1 MAFAYDVFFSYR
13 HKPLDAEITRKTFHA
28 IENYRLPDVLRK
40 RGCQD
45 IRRAFRD
52 TEELPVSRILT
63 DTIDKALHSTNC
75 LVVVCSTDTPAS
87 EWIDRE
93 VSVFIE
99 MGRADHIYPLLI
111 SGDPEHSFP
120 PSLKLVPDIMDRV
133 MDIRAADNSVK
144 KMLAKEDTE
153 LLRVIAGAVG
163 CKESELLREHKLRRN
178 RRTALYAF
186 AAAAVF
192 AFAALISLSLM
203 KLAQDYRETKSRQ
216 EAASMRILNELTYGL
231 PDHLTNVPGAYGRI
245 AGILQ
250 QNTADI
256 EEILSLSPDSESAA
270 FESAANYEKLANA
283 GTVLGRYEE
292 ALAAQDT
299 AIARYRD
306 LLEQGAGGSAEKLA
320 SAYNNLGILLHAAG
334 RYSEAASAFEA
345 AIAQEQL
352 AGGSVQQLAEFCLN
366 AGTNA
371 MDSGDMALA
380 EKNLEESIALLPD
393 PGKEEEL
400 ATAVDARMNC
410 GMLYYR
416 MGRYSA
422 AEEQLRASC
431 TLCGQLLDAVHSLQ
445 NMKLCVQARGDLA
458 LVLSDAGKYEE
469 ADRVYA
475 EVIEMA
481 EQLAEDAE
489 NTEHQR
495 ILADLC
501 NNRARSYK
509 TRGDNAAADGFY
521 SRAAEIYRSLSEKT
535 GSDSDRAEYALKLI
549 NLGENAFKLAD
560 YARSRSCFEEGLQV
574 YQSALGSLGEYDRAQ
589 YQAWRAYYL
598 LICERDF
605 AASLDEALAAYRLQP
620 DSDLVNMVLAYS
632 CLYNGYYEDADVLFR
647 ALASIGQ
654 GEIEMIRRDL
664 DSQELAGL
672 SSEHIPAVRE
682 LLDSL
687 A

>member
-445 NMKLCVQARGDLA
+445 NMKLCVQARGDPA